1 MSRAYILT
9 RTQPSAPVYVVLDAG
24 LQESS
29 LETVP
34 DIPDMSRHQPPGN
47 VHAAPADIA
56 AIADMLKGAE
66 RPVILFGRGSR
77 KREDWDARVKL
88 AEATGA
94 CVMTD
99 LKLAAVFP
107 TDHPAHVIEPYNQA
121 GKVEREII
129 ADADLIL
136 ALEWVDAGGL
146 LCAPNAVGNT
156 HAKIVQVSLD
166 HHLHNGAHSVYQL
179 MSPAD
184 LRISASSDAVV
195 ADLNATL
202 GAGSKKPW
210 RDAVKK
216 NRKGDPDRI
225 TMVSVCETL
234 RGAVDDPDEICLAA
248 VSRGWPCEMWPH
260 TGPHAYMG
268 KDGGGGI
275 GSGPS
280 ISIGVA
286 LANDDAGRKTVA
298 VLGDGDFMMGGHA
311 IYTAVKHKIPL
322 LVLINNNQ
330 SYFNDELHQETVAKR
345 RNRPVSNRW
354 IGQAMT
360 DPILDIAKFVEAQG
374 ATGIGP
380 VTDPKD
386 LQAAIEKGVAVLN
399 AGGVAVVDIHVPPG
413 DRGTASTGLRNT

>member
-1 MSRAYILT
+1 M
-9 RTQPSAPVYVVLDAG
+9 
-24 LQESS
+24 
-29 LETVP
+29 ETV
-34 DIPDMSRHQPPGN
+34 S
-47 VHAAPADIA
+47 
-56 AIADMLKGAE
+56 
-66 RPVILFGRGSR
+66 
-77 KREDWDARVKL
+77 
-88 AEATGA
+88 
-94 CVMTD
+94 
-99 LKLAAVFP
+99 
-107 TDHPAHVIEPYNQA
+107 
-121 GKVEREII
+121 
-129 ADADLIL
+129 
-136 ALEWVDAGGL
+136 
-146 LCAPNAVGNT
+146 
-156 HAKIVQVSLD
+156 
-166 HHLHNGAHSVYQL
+166 
-179 MSPAD
+179 
-184 LRISASSDAVV
+184 
-195 ADLNATL
+195 
-202 GAGSKKPW
+202 
-210 RDAVKK
+210 
-216 NRKGDPDRI
+216 
-225 TMVSVCETL
+225 
-234 RGAVDDPDEICLAA
+234 
-248 VSRGWPCEMWPH
+248 
-260 TGPHAYMG
+260 
-268 KDGGGGI
+268 
-275 GSGPS
+275 PS